1 MTAVEHFF
9 ELRGLLLVLL
19 LGVHQDQ
26 GPPLVAAE
34 AVLESLEMIVG
45 HKDILLWPL
54 LTRLVGSDC
63 FYIGSWK
70 RAGDLLR
77 VVVDN
82 HLILEVHHQDS
93 PFFVVPP
100 SYFVVDI
107 GRRPVADLD
116 IPHRAYN

>member
-54 LTRLVGSDC
+54 LTRLVVSDC
-63 FYIGSWK
+63 SYIGSWK
-70 RAGDLLR
+70 MKGDLR

-82 HLILEVHHQDS
+82 RIREVHQDS
-93 PFFVVPP
+93 PFFVVP
-100 SYFVVDI
+100 SYFVVVVEYI
-107 GRRPVADLD
+107 GRPVDPDTLR
-116 IPHRAYN
+116 RAYN

>member
-1 MTAVEHFF
+1 MTAVVEHFF
-9 ELRGLLLVLL
+9 ELRRGLLLVL
-19 LGVHQDQ
+19 GVHQ
-26 GPPLVAAE
+26 GPPPLVAAE

-63 FYIGSWK
+63 SYIGSWK

>member
-9 ELRGLLLVLL
+9 ELRGLLLVL
-19 LGVHQDQ
+19 GVHQ
-26 GPPLVAAE
+26 GPLVAAE

-54 LTRLVGSDC
+54 LTRLVVSDC
-63 FYIGSWK
+63 SYIGSWK
-70 RAGDLLR
+70 RGDLQ

-82 HLILEVHHQDS
+82 LILEVHQDS
-93 PFFVVPP
+93 PFFVVP

-107 GRRPVADLD
+107 GHPADLY
-116 IPHRAYN
+116 IPRAYN

>member
-1 MTAVEHFF
+1 MTAVVEHFF
-9 ELRGLLLVLL
+9 ELRRGLLLVL
-19 LGVHQDQ
+19 GVHQ
-26 GPPLVAAE
+26 GPPPLVAAE

-54 LTRLVGSDC
+54 LTRLVVSDC
-63 FYIGSWK
+63 SYIGSWK
-70 RAGDLLR
+70 MRGDLR

-82 HLILEVHHQDS
+82 RIREVHQDS

>member
-9 ELRGLLLVLL
+9 ELRGLLLVL
-19 LGVHQDQ
+19 GVHQ
-26 GPPLVAAE
+26 GPLVAAE

-54 LTRLVGSDC
+54 LTRLVVSDC
-63 FYIGSWK
+63 SYIGSWK
-70 RAGDLLR
+70 KGDLRPGDR

-82 HLILEVHHQDS
+82 LILEVLHQDS
-93 PFFVVPP
+93 PFFVVP
-100 SYFVVDI
+100 SWYFVVDI
-107 GRRPVADLD
+107 GRPPDLD